1 MGTSSSNSG
10 SSGNTPI
17 IPSWIDSP
25 TDKKGPIPAG
35 KKSEEFPP
43 APKRPVI
50 PEKGNSNRF
59 QGSRT
64 LFSKYASSNGL
75 DGRSLKNS
83 ISKYVSHSLSGS
95 KNASKRMAIP
105 KITGVNLLNFLSTAS
120 ATGIEK
126 ALNSVGLSNLAGK
139 PINDIFISLIDHF
152 CPSGGTVDI
161 GITRDAYIKT
171 VSDLASADVE
181 SLSNLSEE
189 QIKIFFEIFATYTIE
204 ARICNDIGTKSILLP
219 TNVEAIIKVQNQLH
233 YFIKRAVS
241 DAISREY
248 KKGNSLTVKKTKSFV
263 DKVYQQAFNIL
274 EYLGDE
280 E

>member
-17 IPSWIDSP
+17 IPSWIDAP
-25 TDKKGPIPAG
+25 PDKKEPSPAK

-43 APKRPVI
+43 APKRPVM
-50 PEKGNSNRF
+50 PEKGLNKRF
-59 QGSRT
+59 QGART
-64 LFSKYASSNGL
+64 LFSKYASS
-75 DGRSLKNS
+75 DGSDRRSLKKS
-83 ISKYVSHSLSGS
+83 ISRYVSHSLNGS
-95 KNASKRMAIP
+95 KNASKRMGISKVA
-105 KITGVNLLNFLSTAS
+105 GVNLLNFLSTAS

-126 ALNSVGLSNLAGK
+126 ALTSVGLSNLAGR
-139 PINDIFISLIDHF
+139 PIDDIFINLVDYI

-171 VSDLASADVE
+171 VADLASEDVG

-189 QIKIFFEIFATYTIE
+189 QIKTFFEIFATYTIE

-219 TNVEAIIKVQNQLH
+219 TNVEAIIKVHNQLH
-233 YFIKRAVS
+233 SFIKRAVS

-248 KKGNSLTVKKTKSFV
+248 KRGNGLTVGKTHGFV

-274 EYLGDE
+274 ESLGNE